1 MKGKGILM
9 YDLIVV
15 GAGAGGYTAAIQGA
29 KQGLKVAMI
38 EMGEIGGL
46 CLNRGC
52 IPTKFLIRTASE
64 YRRASDAIEGRFY
77 DGRLSLNYEK
87 IVEEMGKKI
96 SSLSSGIQ
104 ALLKGNGVE
113 CFQGRAKLVSSH
125 KLWIDSGVELESK
138 NIIFA
143 AGSVQETLPI
153 KGIDSHKVYTTDQ
166 MFYGM
171 KTVPESLVIIGA
183 GIIGLE
189 MAFLFRNLGT
199 QVTLIEKKNSLLE
212 SWDKDAQNWML
223 RILKRNGIKIYLG
236 CCVKEICDDGELHI
250 VANDITNK
258 KRISADNIL
267 IAMGRRPNVEG
278 LGLETAGIEFNG
290 RGIETDSNYQTNVK
304 GIYAVGDVNGKEMLA
319 YAASQQAL
327 QAIGHIIGEERQK
340 EGVIPKCIFSQPELA
355 MAGIGETDAE
365 NLGYDVCTG
374 KFLMTANGRSAIDG
388 HDGFIKIVAEK
399 NTKIILG
406 GVCACHLATELISQ
420 ISMAVLAKMTIH
432 DFARM
437 IQPHPTYSE
446 ALGEAVRMVD
456 KNSIYML

>member
-153 KGIDSHKVYTTDQ
+153 KGIDSHKVYTT
-166 MFYGM
+166 
-171 KTVPESLVIIGA
+171 SR
-183 GIIGLE
+183 
-189 MAFLFRNLGT
+189 MA
-199 QVTLIEKKNSLLE
+199 
-212 SWDKDAQNWML
+212 
-223 RILKRNGIKIYLG
+223 
-236 CCVKEICDDGELHI
+236 
-250 VANDITNK
+250 
-258 KRISADNIL
+258 
-267 IAMGRRPNVEG
+267 
-278 LGLETAGIEFNG
+278 
-290 RGIETDSNYQTNVK
+290 
-304 GIYAVGDVNGKEMLA
+304 
-319 YAASQQAL
+319 
-327 QAIGHIIGEERQK
+327 
-340 EGVIPKCIFSQPELA
+340 
-355 MAGIGETDAE
+355 
-365 NLGYDVCTG
+365 
-374 KFLMTANGRSAIDG
+374 
-388 HDGFIKIVAEK
+388 
-399 NTKIILG
+399 
-406 GVCACHLATELISQ
+406 
-420 ISMAVLAKMTIH
+420 
-432 DFARM
+432 
-437 IQPHPTYSE
+437 
-446 ALGEAVRMVD
+446 
-456 KNSIYML
+456 